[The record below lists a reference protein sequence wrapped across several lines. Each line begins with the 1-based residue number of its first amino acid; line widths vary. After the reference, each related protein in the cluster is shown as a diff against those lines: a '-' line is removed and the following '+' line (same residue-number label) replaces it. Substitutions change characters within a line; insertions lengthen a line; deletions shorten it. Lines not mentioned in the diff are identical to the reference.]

1 MTKPKTCHSSNREK
15 TTNLHSEHQP
25 PQKSVTPTP
34 QYPFRGYMGVEG
46 DRHTGDAHAHDRLIV
61 TIKLSNNH
69 ENRRSYRTTH

>member
-25 PQKSVTPTP
+25 PQKSATPTP

-46 DRHTGDAHAHDRLIV
+46 G
-61 TIKLSNNH
+61 
-69 ENRRSYRTTH
+69 